1 MKKEYTLNNRKVYY
15 GEKLVASLDDDS
27 NPVMEPGCAGPHSRN
42 VAALLSGKPDTSTP
56 PRRES
61 ANLEPST
68 DNLQLPP
75 QSGQSEDWLIAD
87 IPDQY
92 LPTFDKALGVNTP
105 GLADYIRK
113 HNLTT
118 PQIAA
123 LIRRLTTR

>member
-42 VAALLSGKPDTSTP
+42 VAALISGKQLAGPQTVSDPPDAPASDNP
-56 PRRES
+56 KPS
-61 ANLEPST
+61 EP
-68 DNLQLPP
+68 
-75 QSGQSEDWLIAD
+75 EDWLIAD

-92 LPTFDKALGVNTP
+92 LPPFDKALGVNTP
-105 GLADYIRK
+105 GLDDYIRK
-113 HNLTT
+113 HNLSA
-118 PQIAA
+118 PQTAA